1 MAPTVIPVT
10 NRCSALV
17 RGTADVVS
25 PYGIP
30 VNLLDRWGCLGK
42 DASYALYRC
51 LIVKTNGYNRE
62 QTAKVV
68 QLHANVV
75 GLSSEERLGR
85 RRRIDA
91 VRYLDFMTSRMCEA
105 YELDSYALLLFSLA
119 WPADTR

>member
-1 MAPTVIPVT
+1 MASTVIPVT

-17 RGTADVVS
+17 RGTADIVS

-62 QTAKVV
+62 QTTKVV
-68 QLHANVV
+68 QLHANV
-75 GLSSEERLGR
+75 
-85 RRRIDA
+85 
-91 VRYLDFMTSRMCEA
+91 A
-105 YELDSYALLLFSLA
+105 YELDSYALLFSLA
-119 WPADTR
+119 WPAETR